1 MAEENTSKP
10 DEVEEVADEVVSGEE
25 HVSADTGPE
34 PDEPSYPAAD
44 GTRRGSLAG
53 RLARIVVGIALAA
66 GVGGLLYWWQGRP
79 VPVATTAE
87 EIFLLQS
94 LEDAQATLQRL
105 EDQVRSLEG
114 ELGASLA
121 RVDSLSSEVEILP
134 AELGALRRQVEAL
147 QGGRLDSRE
156 SWLRE
161 QAGYYL
167 LLANT
172 ELRLGGRIGNA
183 ITALE
188 LADDVLRELGSPGF
202 TDVRRAIAAELQ
214 SLRGVGIPDF
224 ERYLADLAGLIARVS
239 DLPMRSAVPQNFTAP
254 EESLDDLEPGLGRL
268 WERTKGAVT
277 SIVRVERQDEPVE
290 VLLTDA
296 ERSIVRRQLALEL
309 QIARTALFERR
320 QEVFRASLVAADGIL
335 NRDFDRGAQSI
346 VEARRLLA
354 GMMRIEVEPEF
365 PRIGDSLTLL
375 RTALGAE

>member
-10 DEVEEVADEVVSGEE
+10 DEVEETTDEVVSGEE
-25 HVSADTGPE
+25 HVTADSGPE
-34 PDEPSYPAAD
+34 PDETSYSAEEAP
-44 GTRRGSLAG
+44 RRGSLAG
-53 RLARIVVGIALAA
+53 RLARVVVVIALVA
-66 GVGGLLYWWQGRP
+66 GVGALLYWWQGGP
-79 VPVATTAE
+79 APDATTAE
-87 EIFLLQS
+87 DIFVLQS

-105 EDQVRSLEG
+105 QDQVRSLEG

-121 RVDSLSSEVEILP
+121 RVDSLNSDVEILP
-134 AELGALRRQVEAL
+134 AELGALRRQIEAL

-167 LLANT
+167 SLANT
-172 ELRLGGRIGNA
+172 ELRLGGRVGSA

-188 LADDVLRELGSPGF
+188 LADDVLRELGSPEF

-214 SLRGVGIPDF
+214 SLRGVETPDF
-224 ERYLADLAGLIARVS
+224 EGFLADLAGLIARVS
-239 DLPMRSAVPQNFTAP
+239 ELPMRSAVPQNFSAP

-320 QEVFRASLVAADGIL
+320 QEVFRSSLVAADGIL
-335 NRDFDRGAQSI
+335 NRDFDRSAQSI
-346 VEARRLLA
+346 IEARRLLA
-354 GMMRIEVEPEF
+354 GMMRIEVEPEL

-375 RTALGAE
+375 RTAPGAE

>member
-10 DEVEEVADEVVSGEE
+10 DEVEEAADEVVSNEE
-25 HVSADTGPE
+25 RVTADSGPE
-34 PDEPSYPAAD
+34 PDEPSYPAAEA
-44 GTRRGSLAG
+44 TRRGSLAG
-53 RLARIVVGIALAA
+53 RLARVVVVIALVA
-66 GVGGLLYWWQGRP
+66 GVGALLYWWQGRP
-79 VPVATTAE
+79 APDATTAE
-87 EIFLLQS
+87 DIFVLQS
-94 LEDAQATLQRL
+94 LEDAQTTLQRL
-105 EDQVRSLEG
+105 QDQVRSLEG

-121 RVDSLSSEVEILP
+121 RVDSLNSDVEILP

-167 LLANT
+167 SLANA
-172 ELRLGGRIGNA
+172 ELRLGGRVGSA

-188 LADDVLRELGSPGF
+188 LADDILRELGSPQF

-214 SLRGVGIPDF
+214 GLRGVEIPDF
-224 ERYLADLAGLIARVS
+224 ERYLADLAGLISRVS
-239 DLPMRSAVPQNFTAP
+239 ELPMRSAVPQNFSAP

-320 QEVFRASLVAADGIL
+320 QEVFRSSLVAADGIL
-335 NRDFDRGAQSI
+335 NRDFDRNAQGI
-346 VEARRLLA
+346 IEARRLLA
-354 GMMRIEVEPEF
+354 AMMRIEVEPEF